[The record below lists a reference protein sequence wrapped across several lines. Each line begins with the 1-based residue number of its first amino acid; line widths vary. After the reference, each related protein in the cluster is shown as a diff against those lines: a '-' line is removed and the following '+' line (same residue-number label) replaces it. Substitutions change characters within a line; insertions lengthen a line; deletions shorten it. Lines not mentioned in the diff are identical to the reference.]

1 MYVYDIMNFIDDC
14 KFEKYLFYWN
24 KKGGKNDG
32 KEQKWEELEPFLG
45 GGGFPLNEFNIIKQS
60 DEKHISRFK
69 DLVVPMGLVLEQN
82 INELKNHS

>member
-1 MYVYDIMNFIDDC
+1 MNFIDDC
-14 KFEKYLFYWN
+14 KFEKYLFHWN
-24 KKGGKNDG
+24 QKGGKNNDG
-32 KEQKWEELEPFLG
+32 KEQNEEPFLG
-45 GGGFPLNEFNIIKQS
+45 VGGFPLNEFNIIKQS